1 MLELDE
7 PVEVFNFEV
16 EDCHTYFVGELYILV
31 HNASCGDFKKI
42 DPNGFESK
50 NNLSKGTFHRV
61 IKPKIISKVKPN
73 YKVGYNPDIMLN
85 KMGDIAYQGA
95 KSKQFQETG

>member
-1 MLELDE
+1 M
-7 PVEVFNFEV
+7 
-16 EDCHTYFVGELYILV
+16 GEQGILV
-31 HNASCGDFKKI
+31 HNSKCSEFKKI
-42 DPNGFESK
+42 DPNIFESN
-50 NNLSKGTFHRV
+50 NNLSKGTFHRT

-95 KSKQFQETG
+95 KSKHFQETGLNIATILKELLG